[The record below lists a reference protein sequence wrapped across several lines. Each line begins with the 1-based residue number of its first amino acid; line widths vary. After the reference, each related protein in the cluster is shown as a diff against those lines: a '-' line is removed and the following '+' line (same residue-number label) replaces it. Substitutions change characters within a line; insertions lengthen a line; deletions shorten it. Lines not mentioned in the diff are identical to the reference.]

1 MKNLKSH
8 LLQSSIAWEAI
19 GVCMLFCFISC
30 NQQNK
35 EIFIGEVK
43 NQIEVEYYRDS
54 ILIKSLDKNGK
65 EEEFVRRTKL
75 TRRGNTYFD
84 EKHHVI
90 FSLKDTTYTYRSSP
104 LDEVTVFIK
113 KEKRNMFSSTRME
126 TVKMS
131 LKKYELIESIYYT
144 SDFHI
149 KSFVANQYVTYNNK

>member
-8 LLQSSIAWEAI
+8 LLQFPIGWKVI

-35 EIFIGEVK
+35 KIFIGEVK
-43 NQIEVEYYRDS
+43 NQIEVEYFRDS

-75 TRRGNTYFD
+75 PRRGNTYLD
-84 EKHHVI
+84 EEHHVI

-131 LKKYELIESIYYT
+131 LKKYELIEGIYYT

>member
-30 NQQNK
+30 KQQNK

-75 TRRGNTYFD
+75 TRRGNTYLD
-84 EKHHVI
+84 EEHHVI

>member
-1 MKNLKSH
+1 MKILKSH
-8 LLQSSIAWEAI
+8 LLQSSIAWKAI

-65 EEEFVRRTKL
+65 EEEFVRRTKV

-84 EKHHVI
+84 EEHHVI

-113 KEKRNMFSSTRME
+113 KEKQNMFSSTRME

>member
-8 LLQSSIAWEAI
+8 LLQFPIGWKVI

-35 EIFIGEVK
+35 KIFIGEVK

-75 TRRGNTYFD
+75 TRIGNTYFD
-84 EKHHVI
+84 EEHHVI
-90 FSLKDTTYTYRSSP
+90 LSLKDTTYTYRSSP
-104 LDEVTVFIK
+104 LEEVTIFIK

-131 LKKYELIESIYYT
+131 LKKYELIEAIYYT

>member
-8 LLQSSIAWEAI
+8 LLQFSIAWEAI

-43 NQIEVEYYRDS
+43 NQIEVEYFRDS

-75 TRRGNTYFD
+75 PRRGNTYLD
-84 EKHHVI
+84 EEHHVI

-113 KEKRNMFSSTRME
+113 SK
-126 TVKMS
+126 V
-131 LKKYELIESIYYT
+131 
-144 SDFHI
+144 
-149 KSFVANQYVTYNNK
+149 

>member
-1 MKNLKSH
+1 M
-8 LLQSSIAWEAI
+8 
-19 GVCMLFCFISC
+19 
-30 NQQNK
+30 
-35 EIFIGEVK
+35 K

-75 TRRGNTYFD
+75 TRRGNTYLD
-84 EKHHVI
+84 EEHHVI

>member
-8 LLQSSIAWEAI
+8 LLQFPIGWKVI

-84 EKHHVI
+84 EEHHVI

>member
-8 LLQSSIAWEAI
+8 LLQSSIAWKAI

-35 EIFIGEVK
+35 KIFIGEVK

-75 TRRGNTYFD
+75 TRRGNTYLD
-84 EKHHVI
+84 EEHHVI

-131 LKKYELIESIYYT
+131 LKKYELIEGIYYT

>member
-8 LLQSSIAWEAI
+8 LLQSSIAWGAI

-35 EIFIGEVK
+35 KIFIGEVK

-84 EKHHVI
+84 EEHHVI

-131 LKKYELIESIYYT
+131 LKKYELIEAIYYT

>member
-1 MKNLKSH
+1 M
-8 LLQSSIAWEAI
+8 
-19 GVCMLFCFISC
+19 
-30 NQQNK
+30 
-35 EIFIGEVK
+35 GEVK

-75 TRRGNTYFD
+75 TRRGNTYLD
-84 EKHHVI
+84 EEHHVI

>member
-1 MKNLKSH
+1 MKDLKSH

-84 EKHHVI
+84 EEHHVI

-126 TVKMS
+126 TLKMS

-149 KSFVANQYVTYNNK
+149 KSFVANQYVTYSNK

>member
-1 MKNLKSH
+1 
-8 LLQSSIAWEAI
+8 
-19 GVCMLFCFISC
+19 MLFCFISC

-75 TRRGNTYFD
+75 TRRGNTYLD
-84 EKHHVI
+84 EEHHVI

>member
-75 TRRGNTYFD
+75 TRRGNTYLD
-84 EKHHVI
+84 EEHHVI

-104 LDEVTVFIK
+104 LDDVTVFIK

>member
-19 GVCMLFCFISC
+19 GVCMLSCFISC

-75 TRRGNTYFD
+75 TRRGNTYLD
-84 EKHHVI
+84 EEHHVI

>member
-1 MKNLKSH
+1 MKDLKSH
-8 LLQSSIAWEAI
+8 LLQSSIARGAI

-43 NQIEVEYYRDS
+43 NQIEVEYFRDS

-84 EKHHVI
+84 EELHVI

-126 TVKMS
+126 TVYKS

>member
-54 ILIKSLDKNGK
+54 ILIKYLDKNGK

-75 TRRGNTYFD
+75 TRRGNTYLD
-84 EKHHVI
+84 EEHHVI

>member
-8 LLQSSIAWEAI
+8 LLQSSIAWKAI

-75 TRRGNTYFD
+75 TRRGNTYLD
-84 EKHHVI
+84 EEHHVI

>member
-75 TRRGNTYFD
+75 TRRGNTYLD
-84 EKHHVI
+84 EEHHVI
-90 FSLKDTTYTYRSSP
+90 FSLKDTSYTYRSSP

>member
-8 LLQSSIAWEAI
+8 LLQFSIVWEAI

-43 NQIEVEYYRDS
+43 NQIEVE
-54 ILIKSLDKNGK
+54 SLDKNGK

-75 TRRGNTYFD
+75 TRRGNTYLD
-84 EKHHVI
+84 EEHHVI

-113 KEKRNMFSSTRME
+113 KEKGNMFSSMRMK
-126 TVKMS
+126 TVDKS

-149 KSFVANQYVTYNNK
+149 KSFVENQYITFNDK

>member
-8 LLQSSIAWEAI
+8 LLQSSIAWKAI

-35 EIFIGEVK
+35 KIFIGEVK
-43 NQIEVEYYRDS
+43 NQIEVEYFRDS

-75 TRRGNTYFD
+75 PRRGNTYLD
-84 EKHHVI
+84 EEHHVI

-131 LKKYELIESIYYT
+131 LKKYELIEGIYYT

>member
-1 MKNLKSH
+1 MKILKSH
-8 LLQSSIAWEAI
+8 LLQSSIAWKAI

-84 EKHHVI
+84 EEHHVI

-113 KEKRNMFSSTRME
+113 KEKQNMFSSTRME

>member
-1 MKNLKSH
+1 MKILKSH
-8 LLQSSIAWEAI
+8 LLQSSIAWKAI

-43 NQIEVEYYRDS
+43 TQIEVEYYRDS

-84 EKHHVI
+84 EEHHVI

-113 KEKRNMFSSTRME
+113 KEKQNMFSSTRME

>member
-1 MKNLKSH
+1 MKDLKSH

-65 EEEFVRRTKL
+65 EEEFVSRTKL
-75 TRRGNTYFD
+75 TRRGNTYLD
-84 EKHHVI
+84 EEHHVI

>member
-8 LLQSSIAWEAI
+8 LLQSSIAWGAI

-84 EKHHVI
+84 EEHHVI

-113 KEKRNMFSSTRME
+113 KEKRNMFSFTRME

-131 LKKYELIESIYYT
+131 LKKYELIEAIYYT

>member
-1 MKNLKSH
+1 
-8 LLQSSIAWEAI
+8 
-19 GVCMLFCFISC
+19 MLFCFISC

-75 TRRGNTYFD
+75 TRRGHTYFD
-84 EKHHVI
+84 EEHHVI

>member
-8 LLQSSIAWEAI
+8 LLQFPIGWKVI
-19 GVCMLFCFISC
+19 GVCMLFCFFSC

-35 EIFIGEVK
+35 KIFIGEVK

-84 EKHHVI
+84 EEHHVI

-126 TVKMS
+126 TVYKS

>member
-8 LLQSSIAWEAI
+8 LLQFSIAWKVI

>member
-65 EEEFVRRTKL
+65 EEEFVHRTKL

>member
-8 LLQSSIAWEAI
+8 LLHFSIAWGAI

-65 EEEFVRRTKL
+65 EEEFVSRTKL
-75 TRRGNTYFD
+75 TRRGNTYLD
-84 EKHHVI
+84 EEHHI
-90 FSLKDTTYTYRSSP
+90 ILSLKDTTYTYRSSP

-113 KEKRNMFSSTRME
+113 KEKRNMFSSMRME

-131 LKKYELIESIYYT
+131 LKKYELIEAIYYT

>member
-84 EKHHVI
+84 EEHHVI
-90 FSLKDTTYTYRSSP
+90 FSLKDTTDTYRSSP

>member
-8 LLQSSIAWEAI
+8 LLQSSIAWKAI

-35 EIFIGEVK
+35 KIFIGEVK

-54 ILIKSLDKNGK
+54 ILIKFLDKNGK

-84 EKHHVI
+84 EEHHVI
-90 FSLKDTTYTYRSSP
+90 LSLKDTTYTYRSSP
-104 LDEVTVFIK
+104 LEEVTIFIK
-113 KEKRNMFSSTRME
+113 
-126 TVKMS
+126 
-131 LKKYELIESIYYT
+131 T
-144 SDFHI
+144 SNPQL
-149 KSFVANQYVTYNNK
+149 SP